1 MQGLE
6 DGLARV
12 STEQDALKAEA
23 EREPATTQSLRAEL
37 AKIKTEL

>member
-1 MQGLE
+1 LE

-23 EREPATTQSLRAEL
+23 EHEAAAT
-37 AKIKTEL
+37 